1 MSSYIILP
9 FNFKYSDDTVLMVNQ
24 AGEWIIAR
32 RDDFDKFHSYK
43 LQPQNE
49 FYKRLK
55 AKHFLTV
62 PEEKE
67 QVLNLLAIK
76 LRTRKAFAQCS
87 PNLHMIVAT
96 LRCNCLC
103 KVRVVVVCNPVCIK
117 LLIKILW
124 RVFCVYNFTWE
135 FQQPVGIIPC
145 CNLYSVTCAYFC
157 AVNIHY

>member
-1 MSSYIILP
+1 
-9 FNFKYSDDTVLMVNQ
+9 MVNQ

-67 QVLNLLAIK
+67 QVLDLLTALSVK
-76 LRTRKAFAQCS
+76 FFEQE
-87 PNLHMIVAT
+87 
-96 LRCNCLC
+96 
-103 KVRVVVVCNPVCIK
+103 K
-117 LLIKILW
+117 LLHNVLQICI
-124 RVFCVYNFTWE
+124 
-135 FQQPVGIIPC
+135 
-145 CNLYSVTCAYFC
+145 
-157 AVNIHY
+157 